1 MNQYNTRTTHSNS
14 YYLGVIETLLAGV
27 AANQADG
34 DIANRLNSSS
44 IRSAT
49 GATWT
54 SMAVTQALF
63 KLRHYRQRASKL
75 HAAVLQLCFDGVVT
89 KAQVLPLYQVR
100 DNAKHIM

>member
-1 MNQYNTRTTHSNS
+1 MTTYNTRTTHSNA
-14 YYLGVIETLLAGV
+14 YYLGVIESLLAGV
-27 AANQADG
+27 AANQGDA

-49 GATWT
+49 GSTWT

-75 HAAVLQLCFDGVVT
+75 HAAVLQLVFDGVLT
-89 KAQVLPLYQVR
+89 KGQVLPLYQVR
-100 DNAKHIM
+100 DNTGHIM